1 MWGVNSICSSIFGLQ
16 LFDLN
21 LGSTPYPQPYVFFKI
36 ESLFHN
42 PPPDPY
48 LCSTFWGSTPS
59 LAPVTSMSDFRSC
72 ADQLWFWI
80 QLQIHIWAVPFD
92 LKLGSTPSLAPVQS
106 MSKLRSRGGLTPDLD
121 PPLDPYLCSTF
132 CGSTPSPALS
142 MSDPRSCWG
151 PLSIQIQLKIHICVV
166 LWGSTPFLAP
176 VTSMSHLQI
185 RGINTVSGSSSRSIF
200 YRWSFG
206 IPTTLCYLQN
216 WMFCPITPFQVVTIQ
231 IFIHKLGL
239 FLPDNHFEDLQPY
252 VIFKPE
258 CFVSELCSTLSDLK
272 NSFTNKGPFLR
283 RLFWV
288 PK

>member
-1 MWGVNSICSSIFGLQ
+1 
-16 LFDLN
+16 
-21 LGSTPYPQPYVFFKI
+21 
-36 ESLFHN
+36 
-42 PPPDPY
+42 
-48 LCSTFWGSTPS
+48 
-59 LAPVTSMSDFRSC
+59 
-72 ADQLWFWI
+72 
-80 QLQIHIWAVPFD
+80 
-92 LKLGSTPSLAPVQS
+92 
-106 MSKLRSRGGLTPDLD
+106 
-121 PPLDPYLCSTF
+121 
-132 CGSTPSPALS
+132 

-166 LWGSTPFLAP
+166 LWGSTPSLAP

-185 RGINTVSGSSSRSIF
+185 MWCVGGSTLYLDPAPDPYF

-272 NSFTNKGPFLR
+272 NSITNKGPFFEAIVLSTKITI
-283 RLFWV
+283 LSSKLSILSHNPAPDAYLCCTFAGSIPSLASV
-288 PK
+288 PSISHL